1 MSRMYQ
7 VFCAP
12 GPEEEALPTPDS
24 PWTVGRC
31 SRAPLEHWERLEEL
45 LAGRLPQYL
54 DLWDRG
60 CWVDHQEFLDRDE
73 TEELRA
79 ALVQLRDLVSQVEPL
94 TPEVTEEIPENYTPE
109 EHQRML
115 SATIAVLEEALRL
128 EEPFD
133 SWID

>member
-12 GPEEEALPTPDS
+12 GPEDEALPTAES
-24 PWTVGRC
+24 PWVFGRC
-31 SRAPLEHWERLEEL
+31 CRLPLEHWERFEEL
-45 LAGRLPQYL
+45 LASRLSGYL

-60 CWVDHQEFLDRDE
+60 CFVDHQDFLDREE
-73 TEELRA
+73 TLELREG
-79 ALVQLRDLVSQVEPL
+79 LVRLSTLVGEVEPL
-94 TPEVTEEIPENYTPE
+94 TPEVTEEIPENFVPE

-115 SATIAVLEEALRL
+115 AAAIAVMDEALRL

-133 SWID
+133 SWVD